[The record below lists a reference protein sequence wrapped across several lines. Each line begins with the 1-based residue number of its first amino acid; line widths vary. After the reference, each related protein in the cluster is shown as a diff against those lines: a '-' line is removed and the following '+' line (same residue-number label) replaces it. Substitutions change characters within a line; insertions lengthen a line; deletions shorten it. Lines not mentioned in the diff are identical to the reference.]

1 MLKALTIQNLS
12 STIIY
17 LLPIFIISGN
27 FLSDLAVVIINILF
41 VTLLIQNKSI
51 NFIYNNKYFWAIVI
65 FYLYITIRS
74 LFTLEWVSIKS
85 AIFSFRYVIF
95 IFAFYYFYINKFLNL
110 NYLNLIL
117 ISLLF
122 LLSIDGTYQYIF
134 KSNIFGYDLF
144 HPNRVSSLFGD
155 ELIMG
160 SYTFRILLLII
171 PLSLFYYKNNFN
183 LKNLLKLILLII
195 FLLFLLILSGERIA
209 FFLSSFYIFSLIII
223 LPKSLFDRL
232 IYTFLFIATLFFIFN
247 YNNDFSQRL
256 LHLTKQNIESFVLTK
271 NNSRKNVLSLSKMHD
286 DHYSTGMEM
295 FKDNFLFGQGPK
307 MFRIKCN
314 DEKFK
319 VGKFSCSTHP
329 HNIIIQFL
337 AELGVIGIAFL
348 LYFYLSLFLNIKA
361 IKNNYLISSTSF
373 LAFLIF
379 FPLLPYGNFFH
390 NGLVIMNILSIS
402 ILWCLY
408 YDDNKKY

>member
-1 MLKALTIQNLS
+1 MFKALTIKNLS

-17 LLPIFIISGN
+17 LLPIFIIAGN

-41 VTLLIQNKSI
+41 VTLLIQNKSV
-51 NFIYNNKYFWAIVI
+51 NFIYNNKYFWALLI

-85 AIFSFRYVIF
+85 AIFSFRYIIF

-110 NYLNLIL
+110 NYLYLIL

-134 KSNIFGYDLF
+134 KSNIFGYDLL

-171 PLSLFYYKNNFN
+171 PLSLIYYKNNFN
-183 LKNLLKLILLII
+183 FKNLLKLILLII
-195 FLLFLLILSGERIA
+195 FLLYLVILSGERIA
-209 FFLSSFYIFSLIII
+209 FFLSCLYIFFLIII
-223 LPKSLFDRL
+223 LPKSFFNKL
-232 IYTFLFIATLFFIFN
+232 IYTFLLIATLVFIFN

-256 LHLTKQNIESFVLTK
+256 LHLTKKNIKSFVLTK
-271 NNSRKNVLSLSKMHD
+271 DNSRKNILSLSEMHD

-295 FKDNFLFGQGPK
+295 FKDNFLFGQGLK

-319 VGKFSCSTHP
+319 VGTFSCSTHP

-337 AELGVIGIAFL
+337 AELGVIGILFL
-348 LYFYLSLFLNIKA
+348 LYFYLSLFLNIKV
-361 IKNNYLISSTSF
+361 IKNNSLITSTSF
-373 LAFLIF
+373 LVFLIF

-408 YDDNKKY
+408 YDHNKKY

>member
-1 MLKALTIQNLS
+1 MFKALTIKNLS

-17 LLPIFIISGN
+17 LLPIFIIAGN

-41 VTLLIQNKSI
+41 VTLLIQNKSV
-51 NFIYNNKYFWAIVI
+51 NFIYNNKYFWALLI

-85 AIFSFRYVIF
+85 AIFSFRYIIF

-110 NYLNLIL
+110 NYLYLIL

-134 KSNIFGYDLF
+134 KSNIFGYDLL

-171 PLSLFYYKNNFN
+171 PLSLIYYKNNFN
-183 LKNLLKLILLII
+183 FKNLLKLILLII
-195 FLLFLLILSGERIA
+195 FLLYLVILSGERIA
-209 FFLSSFYIFSLIII
+209 FFLSCLYIFFLIII
-223 LPKSLFDRL
+223 LPKSFFNKL
-232 IYTFLFIATLFFIFN
+232 IYTFLLIATLVFIFN

-256 LHLTKQNIESFVLTK
+256 LHLTKKNIKSFVLTK
-271 NNSRKNVLSLSKMHD
+271 DNSRKNILSLSEMHD

-295 FKDNFLFGQGPK
+295 FKDNFLFGQGLK

-314 DEKFK
+314 DKKFK
-319 VGKFSCSTHP
+319 VGTFSCSTHP

-337 AELGVIGIAFL
+337 AELGVIGILFL
-348 LYFYLSLFLNIKA
+348 LYFYLSLFLNIKV
-361 IKNNYLISSTSF
+361 IKNNSLITSTSF
-373 LAFLIF
+373 LVFLIF

-408 YDDNKKY
+408 YDHNKKY

>member
-1 MLKALTIQNLS
+1 MFKALTIKNLS

-27 FLSDLAVVIINILF
+27 FFADLAVVIINILF

-51 NFIYNNKYFWAIVI
+51 NFIYNNKYFWALVI
-65 FYLYITIRS
+65 FYFYITIRS
-74 LFTLEWVSIKS
+74 LFTLEWISIKS
-85 AIFSFRYVIF
+85 AIFSFRYIIF
-95 IFAFYYFYINKFLNL
+95 IFAFYYFYINKVLNL
-110 NYLNLIL
+110 RYLYLIL
-117 ISLLF
+117 ICLLF
-122 LLSIDGTYQYIF
+122 ILFIDGTYQYVF

-144 HPNRVSSLFGD
+144 HPGRVSSLFGD

-171 PLSLFYYKNNFN
+171 PLSLFYSKNKFD
-183 LKNLLKLILLII
+183 LKNLLKLFLLTI
-195 FLLFLLILSGERIA
+195 FLIFLLILSGERIA
-209 FFLSSFYIFSLIII
+209 FFLSCFYIFSLILI
-223 LPKSLFDRL
+223 LTKSFFNKL
-232 IYTFLFIATLFFIFN
+232 IFFFLFIATLVFIFN
-247 YNNDFSQRL
+247 YNNNFSQRL
-256 LHLTKQNIESFVLTK
+256 LHLTKTNIKSFVLSK
-271 NNSRKNVLSLSKMHD
+271 DNNRKNILSLSKMHD

-295 FKDNFLFGQGPK
+295 FKDNFLFGQGLK

-314 DEKFK
+314 EEKFK

-337 AELGVIGIAFL
+337 AELGVIGISFL

-361 IKNNYLISSTSF
+361 AKNNSLITSTSF
-373 LAFLIF
+373 LVFLIF

-408 YDDNKKY
+408 YDDNKQY